1 MIRGLISTLALVAAA
16 SLGALVYVYG
26 QVEPCR
32 VLAKEYDMRGEDQ
45 GDFLAAL
52 KSLGFDTEKFYRAQ
66 TSQYST
72 GECTRMLFVSWR
84 QRIEG

>member
-1 MIRGLISTLALVAAA
+1 MFRGLISTIVLIAIAG
-16 SLGALVYVYG
+16 LGALVYVYG
-26 QVEPCR
+26 EVEPCR

-45 GDFLAAL
+45 GSFIAAL
-52 KSLGFDTEKFYRAQ
+52 KAIGIDTEKLYRME

-72 GECTRMLFVSWR
+72 GECTRMLFTSWR